1 MKNDDMSSE
10 YIATEV
16 PASQLAVGDLVL
28 GDDGDFRGGTLVK
41 KGPHPYFHGELS
53 LTFQATVHSNQQG
66 ALTVTDARVAS
77 PNLVVTVARP
87 I

>member
-1 MKNDDMSSE
+1 MESAMPE
-10 YIATEV
+10 YIATETT
-16 PASQLAVGDLVL
+16 ASQLNIGDLVL

-41 KGPHPYFHGELS
+41 KGPHPDFPGELS
-53 LTFQATVHSNQQG
+53 LIFQSTVHSNWQG